1 MSTHNLCFEQK
12 YEKKKLFL
20 SENFQFLE
28 VKFSLHL
35 NRSVFVMESSFG
47 AFLITKDAVSS
58 WNQRSLLKNCTD
70 AQGD

>member
-1 MSTHNLCFEQK
+1 M
-12 YEKKKLFL
+12 KKKLFL

-47 AFLITKDAVSS
+47 AFLVTKDAFLHGINEVF
-58 WNQRSLLKNCTD
+58 
-70 AQGD
+70 